1 MNDALLIPLA
11 VCVLGAAL
19 AGLFTATSLGQRI
32 PTRNM
37 GWLLAVAPAIAF
49 GALIAQSPAVLAG
62 QTLNWSISWIASLG
76 LRFSLL
82 LDGLSLLFALLVSGI
97 GMLVMVYAGY
107 YFAPKHADE
116 KSSVGSGESE
126 SNTAPTPHSPLP
138 NADARFFFYILLFM
152 TSMLGLV
159 LAGDVITLFV
169 FWEGTS
175 ITSFLLVAY
184 KSKDEDAR
192 KGAFRALF
200 ITGGGGIALLAGLV
214 FTSSIAGSTGFADI
228 LRQGDAL
235 RASEL
240 YPVMLGLI
248 ALGALTKS
256 AQAPAH
262 FWLPGAMSAPAP
274 ASAYLHSATMV
285 KAGVYLLARLHPAL
299 GLTDLWFWV
308 LSLAGLV
315 TMLIGAYVGFKQNDL
330 KALLAYSTV
339 SQLGVLVMLIGQD
352 TEIAFKALVISILA
366 HALYKS
372 ALFLV
377 TGIVDHETGTRDLRQ
392 LGGIW
397 RAMPATCAVAIV
409 AALSMAG
416 LPPLFGFLAK
426 ETLLATA
433 THPNVPAIVDVVFPA
448 AAVAAG
454 ALILAQAGLIVFDAF
469 LGRPKAELHPHE
481 APLPMWVAPAIPAV
495 ISLAIGLLP
504 EPEALATLLARAAAA
519 SYGAPVKVSLALW
532 TGINIPLVLSA
543 IAVTIGAAIITL
555 RSRLRPLFTNLS
567 GALSL
572 EPLYT
577 GALAAIDGLAWLV
590 TRVQNGKLRLYL
602 AIMFISAGVMMVTI
616 GRLSPPSLPMTEL
629 GPRPELAALRF
640 FLLLVIGVAA
650 LASVLLRRDL
660 FAIFALA
667 ASGLSIAVLMILEP
681 APDIA
686 LVQVVVET
694 LTLVVLVLVLTRV
707 PREQRERA
715 FEFTFRQTRP
725 SLIRDVLIA
734 LGSGA
739 VMFAIVL
746 TALGTRPRE
755 SQMTPFYEQNAKP
768 LTGANDIVGA
778 IVIDFRGFDT
788 LVEIIVFAAAGL
800 AIYTLLRYAS
810 RKAGDRDDD
819 APVLDKSMLPFRGV
833 ASPITSPF
841 VQALALLILPF
852 TLLLA
857 ATHVLYGHDQPG
869 DGFTAG
875 VIVSLGVATWYVVF
889 GYAETKRRLAWLQP
903 SAFIGAGLLLAI
915 GSATAAAIINGSFFS
930 PVDFGKLLGIGFL
943 PRGVYL
949 STATLYEL
957 AICLTVT
964 GGAVLMLDTLGH
976 PKDSDAETARQM
988 DEIAVLRQRGEV
1000 TLDEVAESEVRGQK
1014 SEVRGERLEVG
1025 D

>member
-1 MNDALLIPLA
+1 MNDALLIPLVA
-11 VCVLGAAL
+11 CVAGAAI
-19 AGLFTATSLGQRI
+19 AGLFTATAFGSRI
-32 PTRNM
+32 PTRAM
-37 GWLLAVAPAIAF
+37 GWLLAIAPAVAF
-49 GALIAQSPAVLAG
+49 GALIAHSSAVLVG
-62 QTLNWSISWIASLG
+62 QTLSWSTAWIPSLG
-76 LRFSLL
+76 LRFSLM

-97 GMLVMVYAGY
+97 GMLVVVYAGY

-116 KSSVGSGESE
+116 TSGGGGRKTE
-126 SNTAPTPHSPLP
+126 SNATSTPHAPLL

-159 LAGDVITLFV
+159 LAGDAITLFV

-214 FTSSIAGSTGFADI
+214 FASFIAGSASLADI

-240 YPVMLGLI
+240 YPVMFGLI

-299 GLTDLWFWV
+299 GLTDLWFWA
-308 LSLAGLV
+308 LSLTGLA

-352 TEIAFKALVISILA
+352 TEIAFKALVVSILA

-372 ALFLV
+372 ALFLI

-392 LGGIW
+392 LGGIG
-397 RAMPATCAVAIV
+397 RAMPATFAVALI

-433 THPNVPAIVDVVFPA
+433 THPNVPAVVDVIFPA
-448 AAVAAG
+448 AAVVAG
-454 ALILAQAGLIVFDAF
+454 ALILAQAGLIIFDAF
-469 LGRPKAELHPHE
+469 LGKPKAELHPHE
-481 APLPMWVAPAIPAV
+481 AALPMWAAPAVPA
-495 ISLAIGLLP
+495 ILSLAIGVLP

-532 TGINIPLVLSA
+532 TGINIPLALSA
-543 IAVTIGAAIITL
+543 VAVTIGVIITAL
-555 RSRLRPLFTNLS
+555 RGRLRPLFTGLS
-567 GALSL
+567 GALTL

-577 GALAAIDGLAWLV
+577 GALKAIDGLAWLA
-590 TRVQNGKLRLYL
+590 TRVQNGKLRWYL
-602 AIMFISAGVMMVTI
+602 AIMFISAGAMMVTI
-616 GRLSPPSLPMTEL
+616 GRLSTPALPPTDL
-629 GPRPELAALRF
+629 GVRPELAALRI
-640 FLLLVIGVAA
+640 FLLVVIGIAA

-660 FAIFALA
+660 FAILALA

-694 LTLVVLVLVLTRV
+694 LTLVVLVLVLSRI

-725 SLIRDVLIA
+725 GLIRDVLIA

-768 LTGANDIVGA
+768 LTSANDIVGA

-788 LVEIIVFAAAGL
+788 FVEIVVFAAAGL

-810 RKAGDRDDD
+810 RKAGDRDED
-819 APVLDKSMLPFRGV
+819 ATAPDKSWLPFRGI
-833 ASPITSPF
+833 AGPATSPF
-841 VQALALLILPF
+841 VRALALLILPF

-857 ATHVLYGHDQPG
+857 LTHVLYGHDQPG

-875 VIVSLGVATWYVVF
+875 VIISLGVATWYVVF
-889 GYAETKRRLAWLQP
+889 GYAETKRRLTWLQP
-903 SAFIGAGLLLAI
+903 SVFIGSGLLLAI
-915 GSATAAAIINGSFFS
+915 GSATAAALINGSFFS
-930 PVDFGKLLGIGFL
+930 PVDFGKLLSIGAL
-943 PRGVYL
+943 PRGVYF

-957 AICLTVT
+957 AICLTVA

-976 PKDSDAETARQM
+976 PKDSDAEAERQIG
-988 DEIAVLRQRGEV
+988 EIATLRQRGAV
-1000 TLDEVAESEVRGQK
+1000 TLGEAEK
-1014 SEVRGERLEVG
+1014 SEAGPTSTQELMG
-1025 D
+1025 

>member
-1 MNDALLIPLA
+1 MNDALVIPLLICA
-11 VCVLGAAL
+11 VGTML
-19 AGLFTATSLGQRI
+19 AGLFVATALGARI
-32 PTRNM
+32 STRAM
-37 GWLLAVAPAIAF
+37 GWLLAIVPAIAF
-49 GALIAQSPAVLAG
+49 GALIAQSPLVLAG
-62 QTLNWSISWIASLG
+62 QTLSWSIAWIPSLG
-76 LRFSLL
+76 LRFSLW
-82 LDGLSLLFALLVSGI
+82 LDGLSLLFGLLVSGI
-97 GMLVMVYAGY
+97 GMLVVLYAGY
-107 YFAPKHADE
+107 YFAPKHADDAHGE
-116 KSSVGSGESE
+116 DGKSHPSASQ
-126 SNTAPTPHSPLP
+126 

-192 KGAFRALF
+192 RGAFRALF
-200 ITGGGGIALLAGLV
+200 ITGGGGVALLAGLI
-214 FTSSIAGSTGFADI
+214 FASSIAGSTSFADI
-228 LRQGDAL
+228 VQQGDVL

-240 YPVMLGLI
+240 YPVMFALI

-285 KAGVYLLARLHPAL
+285 KAGVYLLARLHPAI
-299 GLTDLWFWV
+299 GLTDLWFWT
-308 LSLAGLV
+308 LSLVGLA

-352 TEIAFKALVISILA
+352 TEIAFKALVISVLA

-377 TGIVDHETGTRDLRQ
+377 TGIVDHESGTRDLRQ

-397 RAMPATCAVAIV
+397 RAMPATFGVALI

-433 THPNVPAIVDVVFPA
+433 THPNVPPIVDVIFPA

-454 ALILAQAGLIVFDAF
+454 ALILAQAGLIVFEAF
-469 LGRPKAELHPHE
+469 LGKPKAELHPHE
-481 APLPMWVAPAIPAV
+481 APLPMWIAPAIPAV
-495 ISLAIGLLP
+495 VSLAVGLLP

-532 TGINIPLVLSA
+532 TGISVPLVLSA
-543 IAVTIGAAIITL
+543 VAVTIGAITIAL
-555 RSRLRPLFTNLS
+555 RGRLRPLFTRLS

-577 GALAAIDGLAWLV
+577 GALKAIDGLAWLV

-602 AIMFISAGVMMVTI
+602 AIMLISGGVIVVTI
-616 GRLSPPSLPMTEL
+616 GRLSVPIVAPADFGM
-629 GPRPELAALRF
+629 RPELAALRV
-640 FLLLVIGVAA
+640 FLLLVVGIAA
-650 LASVLLRRDL
+650 LASVRLRRDL
-660 FAIFALA
+660 FAILALT
-667 ASGLSIAVLMILEP
+667 ASGLSIAVLMMLEP

-694 LTLVVLVLVLTRV
+694 LTMVVLVLVLTRV

-725 SLIRDVLIA
+725 GLIRDVLIA

-739 VMFAIVL
+739 VMFAIVM

-755 SQMTPFYEQNAKP
+755 SQVTPYYEQNAKP

-788 LVEIIVFAAAGL
+788 LVEISVFAAAGL

-819 APVLDKSMLPFRGV
+819 IPVLDERMLPFRGI
-833 ASPITSPF
+833 AGPLTSPF
-841 VQALALLILPF
+841 VQALARLILPL

-875 VIVSLGVATWYVVF
+875 VIISLGLATWYVVF

-903 SAFIGAGLLLAI
+903 SLFIGAGLLLAI
-915 GSATAAAIINGSFFS
+915 GSAVAAAIIGGSFFS
-930 PVDFGKLLGIGFL
+930 PVDFGKLMGLGFL
-943 PRGVYL
+943 PRGVYF
-949 STATLYEL
+949 STATFYEL

-976 PKDSDAETARQM
+976 PKDSDAETTRQM
-988 DEIAVLRQRGEV
+988 DEIAALRRRGEV
-1000 TLDEVAESEVRGQK
+1000 TLGEAPASDGEGQQLPAEDKRPEVLERES
-1014 SEVRGERLEVG
+1014 
-1025 D
+1025 

>member
-1 MNDALLIPLA
+1 MNDALAISIFA
-11 VCVLGAAL
+11 CAIGATL
-19 AGLFTATSLGQRI
+19 AGLFTATALGPRI
-32 PTRNM
+32 PTRAM
-37 GWLLAVAPAIAF
+37 GWLLAIAPAVAF
-49 GALIAQSPAVLAG
+49 GALIAQSSAVLAG
-62 QTLNWSISWIASLG
+62 QTLSWSIAWIPSLG

-97 GMLVMVYAGY
+97 GVLVVIYAGY
-107 YFAPKHADE
+107 YFAPKHGDE
-116 KSSVGSGESE
+116 KSGVGSGESA
-126 SNTAPTPHSPLP
+126 SSTMSTPHSRLP
-138 NADARFFFYILLFM
+138 NTDARFFFYILLFM

-159 LAGDVITLFV
+159 LAGDVVTLFV

-200 ITGGGGIALLAGLV
+200 ITGGGGVALLAGLL
-214 FTSSIAGSTGFADI
+214 FASSVAGSTSFADI

-235 RASEL
+235 RANEL
-240 YPVMLGLI
+240 YPVMFGLI

-285 KAGVYLLARLHPAL
+285 KAGVYLLARMHPAL
-299 GLTDLWFWV
+299 GLTDLWFWA
-308 LSLAGLV
+308 LSVVGLV

-352 TEIAFKALVISILA
+352 TEIAFKALVVSVLA

-377 TGIVDHETGTRDLRQ
+377 TGIVDHESGTRDLRE

-397 RAMPATCAVAIV
+397 RAMPATFAVALI

-433 THPNVPAIVDVVFPA
+433 THPNVPAIVDVIFPA

-469 LGRPKAELHPHE
+469 LGKPKAELHPHE
-481 APLPMWVAPAIPAV
+481 APLPMWAAPAIPAI

-543 IAVTIGAAIITL
+543 IAITIGVAIIAL
-555 RSRLRPLFTNLS
+555 RDRLRPLFIGLS

-577 GALAAIDGLAWLV
+577 GALKAIDGLAWLV

-616 GRLSPPSLPMTEL
+616 GRLGVPALPLADL
-629 GPRPELAALRF
+629 GARPELAALRV
-640 FLLLVIGVAA
+640 FLLLVIGIAA

-694 LTLVVLVLVLTRV
+694 LTLVVLVLVLARV

-725 SLIRDVLIA
+725 GLIRDVLIA

-755 SQMTPFYEQNAKP
+755 SQMTPFYEANAKP
-768 LTGANDIVGA
+768 LTSANDIVGA

-788 LVEIIVFAAAGL
+788 FVEIVVFAAAGL

-810 RKAGDRDDD
+810 RKAGDRDED
-819 APVLDKSMLPFRGV
+819 APVSDQAMRPFRGI
-833 ASPITSPF
+833 AGPNTSPF

-857 ATHVLYGHDQPG
+857 ITHVLYGHDQPG

-889 GYAETKRRLAWLQP
+889 GYTETKRRLTWLQP
-903 SAFIGAGLLLAI
+903 SLFIGAGLLLAI
-915 GSATAAAIINGSFFS
+915 GSATAAALINGSFFS
-930 PVDFGKLLGIGFL
+930 PVDFGKLMGIVFL
-943 PRGVYL
+943 PRGVYF

-957 AICLTVT
+957 AICLTVA

-976 PKDSDAETARQM
+976 PKDSDAETTRQM
-988 DEIAVLRQRGEV
+988 GEIAVLRQRGEV
-1000 TLDEVAESEVRGQK
+1000 TLDESAEPEVRSQ
-1014 SEVRGERLEVG
+1014 R
-1025 D
+1025 

>member
-1 MNDALLIPLA
+1 MNDALVISLVACA
-11 VCVLGAAL
+11 VGASV
-19 AGLFTATSLGQRI
+19 AGVFTASVLGQRI
-32 PTRNM
+32 PTRVM
-37 GWLLAVAPAIAF
+37 GWLLAIAPAIAF
-49 GALIAQSPAVLAG
+49 VALLAQSPAVLAG
-62 QTLNWSISWIASLG
+62 QTLSWSVAWIPSLG
-76 LRFSLL
+76 LHFSLL

-97 GMLVMVYAGY
+97 GALVVMYAGY
-107 YFAPKHADE
+107 YFAPKHGDE
-116 KSSVGSGESE
+116 KSGGGDGESD
-126 SNTAPTPHSPLP
+126 SRTTPTLHSRFPNT
-138 NADARFFFYILLFM
+138 DARFFFYILLFM

-184 KSKDEDAR
+184 KSKEEDAR

-200 ITGGGGIALLAGLV
+200 ITGGGGVALLAGLV
-214 FTSSIAGSTGFADI
+214 FASSIAGSTGFADI

-235 RASEL
+235 RANAL
-240 YPVMLGLI
+240 YPVMFGLI

-308 LSLAGLV
+308 LSLVGLA

-339 SQLGVLVMLIGQD
+339 SQLGILVMLIGQD
-352 TEIAFKALVISILA
+352 TEIAFKALVVSILA

-372 ALFLV
+372 ALFLI
-377 TGIVDHETGTRDLRQ
+377 TGIVDHEAGTRDLRQ

-397 RAMPATCAVAIV
+397 RAMPATFAVAAV

-433 THPNVPAIVDVVFPA
+433 THPNVPAIVDVIFPA
-448 AAVAAG
+448 AAVVAG
-454 ALILAQAGLIVFDAF
+454 ALILAQAGLIVLDAF
-469 LGRPKAELHPHE
+469 WGKPKAALHPHE
-481 APLPMWVAPAIPAV
+481 APIPMWVAPAVPAV
-495 ISLAIGLLP
+495 ISLAIGVLP

-532 TGINIPLVLSA
+532 TGINIPLALSA
-543 IAVTIGAAIITL
+543 VAVTIGAAILAL
-555 RSRLRPLFTNLS
+555 RGRLRPLFTNLS

-572 EPLYT
+572 EPLYA
-577 GALAAIDGLAWLV
+577 GALRTIDGLAWLV

-602 AIMFISAGVMMVTI
+602 AIMLISAGLMMVTI
-616 GRLSPPSLPMTEL
+616 GRLSLPTLPPLVA
-629 GPRPELAALRF
+629 GPQPALAALRV
-640 FLLLVIGVAA
+640 FLLLVIGIAA

-694 LTLVVLVLVLTRV
+694 LTLVVLVLVLTRL

-725 SLIRDVLIA
+725 SLVRDLLIA

-768 LTGANDIVGA
+768 LTSANDIVGA

-788 LVEIIVFAAAGL
+788 FVEIVVFAAAGL

-819 APVLDKSMLPFRGV
+819 APALDKSMLPFRGI

-841 VQALALLILPF
+841 VRALALLLLPF
-852 TLLLA
+852 TMLLA
-857 ATHVLYGHDQPG
+857 VTHVLYGHDQPG

-875 VIVSLGVATWYVVF
+875 VILSLGMATWYVVF
-889 GYAETKRRLAWLQP
+889 GYAETKRRLPWLTP
-903 SAFIGAGLLLAI
+903 GGFIGSGLLLAI
-915 GSATAAAIINGSFFS
+915 GSATAAALINGSFFS

-943 PRGVYL
+943 PQGVYF
-949 STATLYEL
+949 STATLFEL

-964 GGAVLMLDTLGH
+964 GSAVLMLDTLGH

-1000 TLDEVAESEVRGQK
+1000 TLDETAEIQEPEVRGQK
-1014 SEVRGERLEVG
+1014 SEVR